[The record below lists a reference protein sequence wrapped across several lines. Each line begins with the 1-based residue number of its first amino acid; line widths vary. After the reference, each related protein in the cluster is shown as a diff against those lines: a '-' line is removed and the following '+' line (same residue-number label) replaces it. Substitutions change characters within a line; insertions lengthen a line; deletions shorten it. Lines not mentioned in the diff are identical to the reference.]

1 MNTIP
6 IGELKANF
14 STILGRIRKGERIII
29 SFGKRKEK
37 VAILSPY
44 QQPKGPKKRKLG
56 LLQGK
61 AGFVIKEDFKIRD
74 EELIA
79 L

>member
-1 MNTIP
+1 MEIIP

-14 STILGRIRKGERIII
+14 SNVLGRVKKGEKIII
-29 SFGKRKEK
+29 SFGKQKEK

-44 QQPKGPKKRKLG
+44 TAPKSPQKRKLG
-56 LLQGK
+56 LLKGK
-61 AGFVIKEDFKIRD
+61 AAFKISADFKIMD
-74 EELIA
+74 EELLA

>member
-1 MNTIP
+1 MEVIP

-14 STILGRIRKGERIII
+14 STIIRRIKRGEKIIV
-29 SFGKRKEK
+29 SSGKQKEK

-44 QQPKGPKKRKLG
+44 EPPKGPKDRRLG
-56 LLQGK
+56 LLKGK
-61 AGFVIKEDFKIRD
+61 ADITFGDGFKIGE
-74 EELIA
+74 EELFS